1 MIENGGTSMYRT
13 ATSNFRD
20 ALVIGSIEM
29 KSYTIQLFS
38 IDFEKWALRPL
49 FVLGRCIDKI

>member
-1 MIENGGTSMYRT
+1 VIENGGTSMYRT

-29 KSYTIQLFS
+29 KSYTDQ
-38 IDFEKWALRPL
+38 
-49 FVLGRCIDKI
+49 